1 MKKQDELYNISMHER
16 GYYRVSTARRA
27 KSKEEA
33 VRKALQIIDNFD
45 KVFELDLIE
54 IKKSEE

>member
-1 MKKQDELYNISMHER
+1 MKKQDELYDISMYER
-16 GYYRVSTARRA
+16 GYYRVSTVRRA

-54 IKKSEE
+54 ITKSD